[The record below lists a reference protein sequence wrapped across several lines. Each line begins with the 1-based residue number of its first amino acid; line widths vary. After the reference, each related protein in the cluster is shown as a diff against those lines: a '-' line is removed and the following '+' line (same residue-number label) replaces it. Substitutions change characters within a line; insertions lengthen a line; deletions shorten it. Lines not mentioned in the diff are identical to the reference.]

1 MAVRVTLSLDD
12 DLAAEIQKMADR
24 SGRSFEEALNSSLRS
39 SVAAKPVATSSQP
52 FEVRAKA
59 LHARPGFDF
68 DDIEGLLEQVEGP
81 AHRPVGATF
90 E

>member
-12 DLAAEIQKMADR
+12 DIAAEIQKMADR
-24 SGRSFEEALNSSLRS
+24 SGRSFEEALNASLRC
-39 SVAAKPVATSSQP
+39 SVPTPRTVPAKP
-52 FEVRAKA
+52 FEIRAKA

-81 AHRPVGATF
+81 AHR
-90 E
+90 

>member
-1 MAVRVTLSLDD
+1 MAKRVPLSFDD
-12 DLAAEIQKMADR
+12 DLAAERTRQP
-24 SGRSFEEALNSSLRS
+24 
-39 SVAAKPVATSSQP
+39 AKP

-81 AHRPVGATF
+81 AHR
-90 E
+90 

>member
-12 DLAAEIQKMADR
+12 DLAAELRSFAER
-24 SGRSFEEALNSSLRS
+24 SGRTLEEALSDSLRS
-39 SVAAKPVATSSQP
+39 TVSPLRTQLPAKP

-59 LHARPGFDF
+59 LHARPGFNL

-81 AHRPVGATF
+81 THR
-90 E
+90 